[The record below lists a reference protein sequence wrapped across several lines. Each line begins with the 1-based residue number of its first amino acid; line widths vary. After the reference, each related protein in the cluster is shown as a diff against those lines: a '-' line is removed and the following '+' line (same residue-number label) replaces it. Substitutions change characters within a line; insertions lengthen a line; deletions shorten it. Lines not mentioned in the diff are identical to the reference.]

1 MLTHCRV
8 HTGDRP
14 LALLRALVVCS
25 VLSALL
31 PAGTMGMVDVQRD
44 ASGHVLAAPTA
55 QRGLPVPGSAVR
67 IPVQLRTRT
76 GEPARKGGVDIGAI
90 AQQGVAGVRP
100 AGVSRPT
107 QPVRPTV
114 TILSPTDL
122 AAVPAGTLRVHGTV
136 SVHGNAVRV
145 FVNGVRAVVRS
156 GAFSAA
162 VRVTPHT
169 LILSAVATTPAG
181 LTDCHQIGLAVSETR
196 ETRPRL
202 RPLLDHSV
210 VALPQRSL
218 LLPTAV
224 LPSAQTDLDADGAG
238 DLAAGGPSGV
248 RFPVGR
254 LVNDFALPTVNGR
267 TGVNGAAPT
276 RLVLPPART
285 DGRGAPAEPGLPEI
299 GRRVD
304 VESARRV
311 LATHLRSEDRT
322 ESITPTDP
330 GSSVRDLS
338 GADSFS
344 LRTRGEGDVEQN
356 PRGMPVGARYSFGL
370 LFIFDANGFRQIRWY

>member
-1 MLTHCRV
+1 MPTHYPFR
-8 HTGDRP
+8 TGNRP
-14 LALLRALVVCS
+14 LALVRAIVVGS

-31 PAGTMGMVDVQRD
+31 PADTMGMVDVRRD
-44 ASGHVLAAPTA
+44 PSSQIFATPRA
-55 QRGLPVPGSAVR
+55 QRGLPLPASAVR
-67 IPVQLRTRT
+67 VPVQLRTRT
-76 GEPARKGGVDIGAI
+76 GEPARKGDVDIGAI
-90 AQQGVAGVRP
+90 AQQGVAGARP
-100 AGVSRPT
+100 AGVSRQT

-136 SVHGNAVRV
+136 NVHGNAVRV
-145 FVNGVRAVVRS
+145 FVNSVRAVVRS

-181 LTDCHQIGLAVSETR
+181 PTDCHQIGLAVSETR
-196 ETRPRL
+196 ETTPRL
-202 RPLLDHSV
+202 RPFLDHAV
-210 VALPQRSL
+210 VALPQHSL

-224 LPSAQTDLDADGAG
+224 LSSAQTDPDADGAG
-238 DLAAGGPSGV
+238 DLPAGGPSGV
-248 RFPVGR
+248 RFTVGR
-254 LVNDFALPTVNGR
+254 LVNGLSLPTVNGT

-276 RLVLPPART
+276 SLVLSPARL
-285 DGRGAPAEPGLPEI
+285 DGRGAPAEPGLPEM

-304 VESARRV
+304 FESARRV
-311 LATHLRSEDRT
+311 LATHLRPEDRA
-322 ESITPTDP
+322 ESITPTEP
-330 GSSVRDLS
+330 GSSGRDLT